1 MQKYLLN
8 AYYASTILGPRDKK
22 KWIQEKKSPCTH
34 GTYILVGETDN

>member
-22 KWIQEKKSPCTH
+22 SEYKRKKVPALMELIS
-34 GTYILVGETDN
+34 